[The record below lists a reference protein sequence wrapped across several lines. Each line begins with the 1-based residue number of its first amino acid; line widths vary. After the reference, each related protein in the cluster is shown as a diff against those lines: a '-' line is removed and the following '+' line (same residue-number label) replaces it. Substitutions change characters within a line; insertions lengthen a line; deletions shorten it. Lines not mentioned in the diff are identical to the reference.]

1 MVSSKSTY
9 SPFVLDKGA
18 SGSMLSFRAPGSA
31 TVATLDP
38 TTSLAPFT
46 EFGVV

>member
-31 TVATLDP
+31 TVALDP